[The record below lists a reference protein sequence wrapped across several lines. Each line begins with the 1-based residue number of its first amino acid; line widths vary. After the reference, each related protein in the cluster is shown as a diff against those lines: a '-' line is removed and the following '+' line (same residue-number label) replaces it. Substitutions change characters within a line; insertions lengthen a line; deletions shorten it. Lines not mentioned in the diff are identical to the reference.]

1 MEAIPA
7 SAVTEL
13 SNVKIMMSKDSACSM
28 CTITDLEYDLDY
40 RSPISTAFLGNFGSR
55 NLSIK
60 ILIQIHLSMHQQNHQ
75 IQRIVMMP
83 AMVLHFSMMELWT
96 TLDLQTT
103 GLLRA
108 MLFIRGQK

>member
-40 RSPISTAFLGNFGSR
+40 RSPILTAYLGKFG
-55 NLSIK
+55 
-60 ILIQIHLSMHQQNHQ
+60 
-75 IQRIVMMP
+75 
-83 AMVLHFSMMELWT
+83 
-96 TLDLQTT
+96 D
-103 GLLRA
+103 
-108 MLFIRGQK
+108 